1 MDLEKALKKLIYK
14 DPFYG
19 LFLLNLDKQYSTEVP
34 TAAVARNGINC
45 RLLINKEYWDSLDDE
60 EQVFILKHECAHI
73 MFKHMFLYEDLSNHQ
88 IANIAHDIE
97 VNQWIDPTKTYL
109 GKYFYP
115 ESINVP
121 PALGSREYYRLIINN
136 KTNLKVQYVAGG
148 SGDNMIDPENIPG
161 NLVDDHSKMQDGGDN
176 GFGDLSESERE
187 LISKQIDHIAKN
199 TAEQTMKQRGTIP
212 DCFKEYIENLFKQ
225 KPPVFNWKKYFRR
238 LIGTAISIDLKK
250 TRKKESVRFPDSS
263 AVKYRK
269 KSKIFVAI
277 DTSGSVN
284 DEELCDF
291 FSEINH
297 ILKANVDVD
306 ICECDTQIDRIY
318 EYTGKWDGSISGR
331 GGTSFDEPVRY
342 FNEHRDYTT
351 MVYFTDGYAPL
362 PSIRVRNNQII
373 WVITS
378 NGDHKQWPGKA
389 IYIPNEH

>member
-1 MDLEKALKKLIYK
+1 
-14 DPFYG
+14 
-19 LFLLNLDKQYSTEVP
+19 
-34 TAAVARNGINC
+34 
-45 RLLINKEYWDSLDDE
+45 
-60 EQVFILKHECAHI
+60 
-73 MFKHMFLYEDLSNHQ
+73 MFLYEDLSNHQ
-88 IANIAHDIE
+88 IANIAHDVEI
-97 VNQWIDPTKTYL
+97 NQWIDPARTYF

-136 KTNLKVQYVAGG
+136 KSNLKVQYVAGG
-148 SGDNMIDPENIPG
+148 TGDNTIDPESIPRK
-161 NLVDDHSKMQDGGDN
+161 LVDDHSKMQDGGDN

-199 TAEQTMKQRGTIP
+199 TAEQTIKQRGTIP
-212 DCFKEYIENLFKQ
+212 GCFKDYIEGLFKQ
-225 KPPVFNWKKYFRR
+225 KPAIFNWKKYFRR

-250 TRKKESVRFPDSS
+250 TRKKESIRFPDSS

-284 DEELCDF
+284 DKELCDF

-318 EYTGKWDGSISGR
+318 KYTGK
-331 GGTSFDEPVRY
+331 
-342 FNEHRDYTT
+342 
-351 MVYFTDGYAPL
+351 
-362 PSIRVRNNQII
+362 
-373 WVITS
+373 
-378 NGDHKQWPGKA
+378 
-389 IYIPNEH
+389 

>member
-1 MDLEKALKKLIYK
+1 
-14 DPFYG
+14 
-19 LFLLNLDKQYSTEVP
+19 
-34 TAAVARNGINC
+34 
-45 RLLINKEYWDSLDDE
+45 
-60 EQVFILKHECAHI
+60 
-73 MFKHMFLYEDLSNHQ
+73 MFLYGDLSNHQ

-136 KTNLKVQYVAGG
+136 KTNLKVQYVAGNG
-148 SGDNMIDPENIPG
+148 VGDKMIDPESMSG
-161 NLVDDHSKMQDGGDN
+161 NLVDDHSKMQDSGDN
-176 GFGDLSESERE
+176 GFGDLTESERE

-212 DCFKEYIENLFKQ
+212 GCFKDYIEGLFKQ
-225 KPPVFNWKKYFRR
+225 KPAIFNWKKYFRR

-284 DEELCDF
+284 NTELCDF

-297 ILKANVDVD
+297 ILKANVDID

-318 EYTGKWDGSISGR
+318 KYTGK
-331 GGTSFDEPVRY
+331 
-342 FNEHRDYTT
+342 
-351 MVYFTDGYAPL
+351 
-362 PSIRVRNNQII
+362 
-373 WVITS
+373 
-378 NGDHKQWPGKA
+378 
-389 IYIPNEH
+389 